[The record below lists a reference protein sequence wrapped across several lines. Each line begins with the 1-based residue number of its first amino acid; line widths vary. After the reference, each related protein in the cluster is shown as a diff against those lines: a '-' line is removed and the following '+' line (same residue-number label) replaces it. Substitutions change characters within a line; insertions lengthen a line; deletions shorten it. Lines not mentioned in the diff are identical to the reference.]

1 MALLPSAP
9 QSSLFSRT
17 LSFSQTL
24 LCRDFFVF
32 SFNFRGHLSP
42 SLLVLLLTS
51 PRSRTLSLVPP
62 GLAFS
67 SVPFVF
73 IDVRA

>member
-17 LSFSQTL
+17 LSFPQTL

-51 PRSRTLSLVPP
+51 RTLSLVPP